1 MHSTVR
7 KTQKEPIEICPDC
20 RLGHLRTVR
29 EAYEHHFVYE
39 GRKYCAAL
47 NQLSIIRCD
56 HCGEISLDQAALALC
71 WKQSTLISACFCREK

>member
-39 GRKYCAAL
+39 GPERLRRAEP
-47 NQLSIIRCD
+47 IID
-56 HCGEISLDQAALALC
+56 HQVRPLWRDQP
-71 WKQSTLISACFCREK
+71 